1 MCWCFSLYISI
12 FLKLL
17 LLYVLEHLYRNFCK
31 VLLVCVGR
39 GMCVHLYLC
48 VCVLRVKPK
57 AFEHARQVF
66 YC

>member
-17 LLYVLEHLYRNFCK
+17 LLYVLEHLYCNFCK

-48 VCVLRVKPK
+48 VCVC
-57 AFEHARQVF
+57 A
-66 YC
+66 